1 MAIVFIRRPAHGK
14 QVDVGVVFRSR
25 EQIVQIVHKFNN
37 IYTFYVVTKSNRRLS
52 LSTQLESHFC
62 VDYYSV

>member
-1 MAIVFIRRPAHGK
+1 MAIVFIGRPAHGQ
-14 QVDVGVVFRSR
+14 QVVVGVGFRSR

-37 IYTFYVVTKSNRRLS
+37 IYVVTKSNRRLS
-52 LSTQLESHFC
+52 LSTHLESHFR